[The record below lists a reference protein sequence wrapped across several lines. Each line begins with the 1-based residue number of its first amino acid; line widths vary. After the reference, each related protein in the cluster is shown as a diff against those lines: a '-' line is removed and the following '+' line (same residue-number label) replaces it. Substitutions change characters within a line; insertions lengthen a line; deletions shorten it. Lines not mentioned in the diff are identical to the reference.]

1 MDPLEIIR
9 RLETE
14 GAQAP
19 TNAELA
25 KARDDLRAALDVAT
39 SDDTPD
45 LELAKA
51 LRDGLDR
58 VISEQAARETAAE
71 ETRAAARALREGVL
85 DSDDTDEDSDED
97 DDSDENTDDE
107 DETPVPEPTAVA
119 ASIAD
124 RLRRNITRAAPKDD
138 VPTPVGGARLRA
150 IGPAAGSQLAEDAGI
165 GDLGQIFAL
174 HSRSTTQGE
183 GRLARLTRDYSDAR
197 HLGSNIEQNDRNLAS
212 VFGYGA
218 SSRPT
223 TAAGGL
229 CGPGDVDHSHPIC
242 SERGRPVRDSM
253 PSFNAARGTVTFSPS
268 ASVGD
273 LAGNVSIWTAAN
285 DAEPGTDG
293 PATKPCP
300 PVECPDELNCSI
312 DAVVRCIT
320 IGNFQAKFSPEF
332 WASRLELLLVDF
344 DRIAEQKAIEEIHLA
359 STGQGLIDEGNTLAS
374 FLVGLNNIVSS
385 DRSAQRNPTRQYT
398 MVADA
403 FIRDA
408 IRNQVITNLGV
419 ANNIDAIQVADAQ
432 INGWLSDI
440 GVTAVWTLD
449 GSFDPAGAGTHRV
462 LTPGQIPTVGG
473 VYVYPDDA
481 FMFLD
486 GGTLDLGTSITDSTL
501 NATNNRQAFAESFEK
516 VCFRGCS
523 AYNFTV
529 PIGSACGCDAGS
541 L

>member
-19 TNAELA
+19 TDAELA
-25 KARDDLRAALDVAT
+25 KARDDIRAALDVAT
-39 SDDTPD
+39 KADTPD

-51 LRDGLDR
+51 LRDGLDK
-58 VISEQAARETAAE
+58 VVSEQTAREEAAE
-71 ETRAAARALREGVL
+71 QNRAAARALREGL
-85 DSDDTDEDSDED
+85 F
-97 DDSDENTDDE
+97 DE
-107 DETPVPEPTAVA
+107 DETPAETEDTDEAEADEDEEETPAVPEPTAVA
-119 ASIAD
+119 ASIAE
-124 RLRRNITRAAPKDD
+124 RLRRNIARAAPRDD
-138 VPTPVGGARLRA
+138 VPAPVGGARLRA
-150 IGPAAGSQLAEDAGI
+150 IGAAAGFQLADDAEI
-165 GDLGQIFAL
+165 GSLGQMFAT
-174 HSRSTTQGE
+174 HAKSTMSGE
-183 GRLARLTRDYSDAR
+183 GRLARLTRDYSDER
-197 HLGSNIEQNDRNLAS
+197 HLGSNIEQNDRRLAG
-212 VFGYGA
+212 VFGYGGT
-218 SSRPT
+218 SRPV

-253 PSFNAARGTVTFSPS
+253 PSFNASRGTVTFSPA

-273 LAGNVSIWTAAN
+273 LSDAITIWTAEN
-285 DAEPGTDG
+285 DAEPTD
-293 PATKPCP
+293 PATKACP
-300 PVECPDELNCSI
+300 PVECPEELNCSI

-320 IGNFQAKFSPEF
+320 VGNFQAKFSPEF

-344 DRIAEQKAIEEIHLA
+344 DRAAEQKAIEEIHLA
-359 STGQGLIDEGNTLAS
+359 STGSGLVDEGNTLAS
-374 FLVGLNNIVSS
+374 FLVGLNHIVSA
-385 DRSAQRNPTRQYT
+385 DRSAHRNPTRQYT
-398 MVADA
+398 VVADA
-403 FIRDA
+403 YIRDA

-419 ANNIDAIQVADAQ
+419 ANNIEALQVADAQ
-432 INGWLSDI
+432 INGWLTDI
-440 GVTAVWTLD
+440 GVTPVWTLD
-449 GSFDPAGAGTHRV
+449 GTFDPAGAGTHRV

-501 NATNNRQAFAESFEK
+501 NATNDRQAFAESFEK

-529 PIGSACGCDAGS
+529 PIGAACGCDAGS